1 MADTDPQIIKRIR
14 NLIPDTAAIFGDGE
28 NEYLFDDEEIGYFYL
43 DGNQSVK
50 WAAGLAK
57 ITVGSSEALILKVI
71 TNYETKTDGAA
82 LAKQWLAMG
91 QELIDQGKAEVGNGI
106 LDYFDIVNFPTD
118 EDSLWPEGKTYGFA
132 GWRV

>member
-1 MADTDPQIIKRIR
+1 MAIDAATIARVR
-14 NLIPDTAAIFGDGE
+14 NLIPDDSAIFGDAGD
-28 NEYLFDDEEIGYFYL
+28 EYLFTDEQIEYFYL
-43 DGNQSVK
+43 DGNENIK

-71 TNYETKTDGAA
+71 KNYETSTDGAA

-91 QELIDQGKAEVGNGI
+91 QALIDQGKDEFFDSG
-106 LDYFDIVNFPTD
+106 YEMFDIVYR
-118 EDSLWPEGKTYGFA
+118 DSDALRPEGLTYGFP